1 MNEEM
6 QDLRRKLS
14 NKETS
19 YIAKSNIPKRE
30 YDTLT
35 RNQMFKQLK
44 EKDAMIEDLVS
55 QLKMSKG
62 QVERT
67 VYGKNQKE
75 QELAS
80 KTQEMNSLKEDTEM

>member
-35 RNQMFKQLK
+35 RNQMFK
-44 EKDAMIEDLVS
+44 
-55 QLKMSKG
+55 
-62 QVERT
+62 
-67 VYGKNQKE
+67 
-75 QELAS
+75 
-80 KTQEMNSLKEDTEM
+80 